1 MYVRQTW
8 NHKLP
13 EESISNK
20 LLDIRLGNDFSDSKR
35 KCNKCKNKHPRL
47 HQKLKS
53 SCTAKE
59 IWKKKKKSA
68 PTEWKKIS
76 ANHTFD
82 KGLISKIYSCPQLTV
97 VQPTIFH
104 LYANVKAIF
113 IQQKRY
119 FKFWILVFTLA
130 SHLWYDIL
138 WWCWAEEI
146 SYSSQLTITSK
157 GYQLIQL

>member
-13 EESISNK
+13 EESIGNK
-20 LLDIRLGNDFSDSKR
+20 LLDIGLGNDFSDSKR
-35 KCNKCKNKHPRL
+35 KRNKCKNKHLRL

-59 IWKKKKKSA
+59 IWKNKQTNKQMKSA
-68 PTEWKKIS
+68 LTEREEIF
-76 ANHTFD
+76 ANHIFD
-82 KGLISKIYSCPQLTV
+82 KGLISKIYSCPQLTM

-119 FKFWILVFTLA
+119 FKFWILIFTLA

-146 SYSSQLTITSK
+146 SYSSQLAMTSK
-157 GYQLIQL
+157 G